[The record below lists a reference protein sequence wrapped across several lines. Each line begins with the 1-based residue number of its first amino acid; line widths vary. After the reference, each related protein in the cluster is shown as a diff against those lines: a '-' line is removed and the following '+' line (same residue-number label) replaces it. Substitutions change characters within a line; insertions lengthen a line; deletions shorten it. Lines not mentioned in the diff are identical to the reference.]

1 MGVLSMGYILQLHLG
16 EPQQMN
22 GLDSILF
29 CLTGSQYCL
38 GSAGAEADF
47 STPYFE

>member
-1 MGVLSMGYILQLHLG
+1 MGVLSMSYISQLHLD
-16 EPQQMN
+16 EPQKMN

-29 CLTGSQYCL
+29 CLTGNQYFL

-47 STPYFE
+47 STPFFA